1 MFKVGFGEGRLL
13 GSGSRDLDVLE
24 HRRNLGK
31 VEFSSVFLSF
41 SSKVWFS
48 DENSSKNWVFLGFL
62 LERS

>member
-1 MFKVGFGEGRLL
+1 MLCVFTFGKSRFTDFGLFWDVFKVGFGEGRLL

-41 SSKVWFS
+41 SSKV
-48 DENSSKNWVFLGFL
+48 
-62 LERS
+62 